1 MDDFFHSL
9 KRMVALVTVFF
20 MPELIELFG
29 SVVLFDSSFMKKVF
43 FKAMEDREKL
53 GIKKDDFL
61 DAVIKLRDGL
71 QNPVYGK

>member
-29 SVVLFDSSFMKKVF
+29 SVMLFDSSFMKKVF

-61 DAVIKLRDGL
+61 DAVIKLRDGI